1 VTPDART
8 TSYGEDGLTI
18 VDRLGVWLS
27 RRAIDRHLPD
37 DASLRVLDLGC
48 GHDATLLRALGG
60 RVGQGTGVDVSISAE
75 ARAATNLTFLE
86 MPIGDALGQIADAS
100 QDVVLLINVLEHL
113 WEAQETLAACHRVL
127 APGGT
132 LLVNVPTWRGK
143 TALEISAFRFGLS
156 PATEMDDHKRYY
168 DRRDLWPMLVV
179 AGFAPSAIHLRYHK
193 LTLNLFARA
202 RRSP

>member
-1 VTPDART
+1 VSETARE
-8 TSYGEDGLTI
+8 TSYGEDGLSA

-27 RRAIDRHLPD
+27 RRAIERHLPKG
-37 DASLRVLDLGC
+37 SLRVLDLGC
-48 GHDATLLRALGG
+48 GHEATLLRALGP
-60 RVGQGTGVDVSISAE
+60 RVREGTGVDVSISDA
-75 ARAATNLTFLE
+75 AAATPNLTFVHAT
-86 MPIGDALGQIADAS
+86 IGDALPQIADAS

-113 WEAQETLAACHRVL
+113 WDAQETLTACHRVL

-143 TALEISAFRFGLS
+143 AALELSAFRLGLS

-168 DRRDLWPMLVV
+168 DRRDLWPMLVA
-179 AGFAPSAIHLRYHK
+179 AGFKPSEIHTRRHK

-202 RRSP
+202 QRSP

>member
-1 VTPDART
+1 MTEAGRS
-8 TSYGEDGLTI
+8 TSYGQDGLTA

-27 RRAIDRHLPD
+27 RRAIERHLP
-37 DASLRVLDLGC
+37 AGPSLRVLDLGC
-48 GHDATLLRALGG
+48 GHEATLLRSLGD
-60 RVGQGTGVDVSISAE
+60 RVGEGTGVDVSVSAQ
-75 ARAATNLTFLE
+75 AAAPNLSFLE
-86 MPIGDALGQIADAS
+86 MPIGDALVQIADAS

-113 WEAQETLAACHRVL
+113 WDAQDTLAACHRVL

-143 TALEISAFRFGLS
+143 TLLELSAFRLHTS

-168 DRRDLWPMLVV
+168 DRRDLWPMLVA
-179 AGFAPSAIHLRYHK
+179 AGFKPSQIHMRRHK

-202 RRSP
+202 QRSL

>member
-1 VTPDART
+1 VTAATRE
-8 TSYGEDGLTI
+8 TSYGQDGLTV

-27 RRAIDRHLPD
+27 RRAIERHLPD
-37 DASLRVLDLGC
+37 GALRVLDLGC
-48 GHDATLLRALGG
+48 GHDATLLRSLGS
-60 RVGQGTGVDVSISAE
+60 RVREGTGVDVSISDA
-75 ARAATNLTFLE
+75 AAATPHLTFVRST
-86 MPIGDALGQIADAS
+86 IGDALPQIADES

-113 WEAQETLAACHRVL
+113 WDAQEALGACHRVL

-143 TALEISAFRFGLS
+143 TALELSAFRLGMS

-168 DRRDLWPMLVV
+168 DRRDLWPMLVA
-179 AGFAPSAIHLRYHK
+179 AGFKPSRIHMRRHK

-202 RRSP
+202 QRSP